1 MAVLTAWD
9 NFYVIV
15 GSSAGALTGLTFIA
29 VTLVAGRPQ
38 RGTSWGIGAFTTP
51 TVVHFSVVLFISAL
65 LSAPWSTLT
74 PAAYVLG
81 ICGVAGVASGVVVVR
96 RFRRQG
102 TYQPVGEDWL
112 WFAFTPL
119 VIYSALFVAAL
130 LLPSHPVQ
138 ALFVVAAVMAALL
151 FLGIRNAWDVVTYI
165 AIDLAGEGD
174 SPATSSATAQVSESD
189 VTVEHDERIV
199 VEHGE
204 Q

>member
-81 ICGVAGVASGVVVVR
+81 VCGVAGIASGVVVVR

-102 TYQPVGEDWL
+102 TYQPVVRIGCGSRFLHLSSIRRSLSQRSCCLAIPSRQCSL
-112 WFAFTPL
+112 WP
-119 VIYSALFVAAL
+119 
-130 LLPSHPVQ
+130 PSWP
-138 ALFVVAAVMAALL
+138 
-151 FLGIRNAWDVVTYI
+151 RCC
-165 AIDLAGEGD
+165 
-174 SPATSSATAQVSESD
+174 SSAFAM
-189 VTVEHDERIV
+189 
-199 VEHGE
+199 HGTS
-204 Q
+204 